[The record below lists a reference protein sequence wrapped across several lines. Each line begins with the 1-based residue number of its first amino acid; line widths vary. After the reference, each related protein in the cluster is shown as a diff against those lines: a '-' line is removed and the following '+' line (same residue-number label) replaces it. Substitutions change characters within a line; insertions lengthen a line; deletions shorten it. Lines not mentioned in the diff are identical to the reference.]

1 MVRGYAGRL
10 VEVNLED
17 GSIREVRVA
26 EDVLK
31 DYIGGRGLA
40 AWLLWDRLGWRWEE
54 VDPLGPDNLL
64 LLLTGPLTGYF
75 PGSKLCVS
83 GKSPLSNGIIGSTV
97 SGEAGV
103 ELKCAGYDGVIVR
116 GVAEKPSYLFIC
128 DDHVELRGASHVWGK
143 EGQETLKTLLKE
155 GGRLVREVH
164 PGLGELKEPAV
175 LYIGPAGERRVR
187 AACVM
192 EKRSH
197 AAGYG
202 GYGAVM
208 GSKNLKAVVV
218 KGTGPLPE
226 PANME
231 KVVEFMESI
240 CKDCYQ
246 NIGFRRD
253 GTASGGY
260 NVGALMS
267 AEPIRNWQEEWH
279 DDKGYS
285 VEEFAKYWAKP
296 YWGDFNCPT
305 TCMKLAVIREGEF
318 KGAVCDAPDYEHQAY
333 NGTNL
338 GIFSPPDNIYLSY
351 IMNELGLCAIQVG
364 SVLGFA
370 AELYERGLIGREE
383 LGFELKWGDTKA
395 FAKLARMVA
404 YREGLGDVLAEG
416 TYRAALKL
424 SGMKQLKPEALL
436 ECAVQVKGVAVGAH
450 GVRSGV
456 DPLVESISY
465 ACSVQGGD
473 HTSPARLP
481 LTNRFGEPLSIFHD
495 SAVYCSFNTFPI
507 GRHEIFEFYEALTG
521 WKMTLEEWCTEKA
534 LRIIQIQRAALLLAG
549 PDAKWTGTDDQN
561 PPRFTQPLPSGP
573 HKGKTPDSFEQKR
586 KEYYQAVGWNE
597 NGVPKKETLRKLG
610 LKNVEEK
617 LAKAGLLT

>member
-1 MVRGYAGRL
+1 MVRGYAGKL
-10 VEVNLED
+10 IEVDLES
-17 GSIREVRVA
+17 GSVGEVRVA

-31 DYIGGRGLA
+31 NYVGGRGLA

-54 VDPLGPDNLL
+54 VDPLSPENLL
-64 LLLTGPLTGYF
+64 LFLTGPLTGYF

-103 ELKCAGYDGVIVR
+103 ELKCAGYDGVIVK
-116 GVAEKPSYLFIC
+116 GAAEKPSYLFIC
-128 DDHVELRGASHVWGK
+128 DDHVELRDASHVWGK
-143 EGQETLKTLLKE
+143 EGQETLKTLLRE

-187 AACVM
+187 VACVM

-231 KVVEFMESI
+231 KVVELMESI

-246 NIGFRRD
+246 NASFRRD

-285 VEEFAKYWAKP
+285 VKEFAKYWVKP

-305 TCMKLAVIREGEF
+305 TCMKLAAIKEGEF
-318 KGAVCDAPDYEHQAY
+318 KGAVCDPPDYEHQAY

-338 GIFSPPDNIYLSY
+338 GIFSPEENIYLSY
-351 IMNELGLCAIQVG
+351 VMNELGLCAIQAG
-364 SVLGFA
+364 NVLGFA
-370 AELYERGLIGREE
+370 AELYEKGIIGREDV
-383 LGFELKWGDTKA
+383 GFELKWGDTKA
-395 FAKLARMVA
+395 FAKLARMTA
-404 YREGLGDVLAEG
+404 YREGIGDILAEG
-416 TYRAALKL
+416 TYRAALKISQL
-424 SGMKQLKPEALL
+424 KNLKPEEVLNY
-436 ECAVQVKGVAVGAH
+436 AVQVKGVAVGAH
-450 GVRSGV
+450 GVRSGA
-456 DPLVESISY
+456 DPLVEEISY
-465 ACSVQGGD
+465 ACSVQCGD
-473 HTSPARLP
+473 HTSVARLP
-481 LTNRFGEPLSIFHD
+481 LNHRFGEPLTILHD

-507 GRHEIFEFYEALTG
+507 AENEIFQFYEAVTG
-521 WKMTLEEWCTEKA
+521 WKMTPEEWYNEKA
-534 LRIIQIQRAALLLAG
+534 LRIIQIQRATLLLGG
-549 PDAKWTGTDDQN
+549 PDTKWTGQDDKN
-561 PPRFTQPLPSGP
+561 PPKFSQPLPTGP
-573 HKGKTPDSFEQKR
+573 HKGKTATETFSQKKR
-586 KEYYQAVGWNE
+586 EYYNAVGWDE
-597 NGVPKKETLRKLG
+597 HGTPKRETLRRLG
-610 LKNVEEK
+610 LKGVEEK
-617 LAKAGLLT
+617 LAKAGIL